1 MPKNSKGREI
11 AEVVRQKC
19 IGCQLCLGECPTAAI
34 TMEGGIARIEPE
46 TCIGCG
52 KCVDVCPAAG
62 AILFEKV
69 RKKKTTPAAPAAES
83 IEEYRGVAVYI
94 EVQNGRGADVSWELT
109 GKAREL
115 ADKLGTQVIGF
126 LPGWDVGSIAG
137 EAIAYG
143 CDAVYVMDNPVLK
156 TYLSRTYGRALVQ
169 LCRRVKPAIML
180 LGATPQGRDLS
191 SVVATELQTG
201 LTADCTGLDIDP
213 ETKLLLMTRPTF
225 GGSIM
230 ATILCKSHRPQ
241 MSTVRPRVMKMPSKD
256 ATRTGEIH
264 RLEFEAPAGSLPQ
277 IIDFIP
283 RAAGAGDIDITRVPV
298 LVSVGRGA
306 CNPGNMPMFEELAG
320 LLGGAV
326 SCSRAVVE
334 TGLLPYSR
342 QVGQTGKTVAP
353 KLYIG
358 IGISGAVQHMVGIQG
373 SDRIIAIN
381 IDKEA
386 PLALMADYA
395 LIGDYQKIVPEL
407 IKELKARIKT
417 GIA

>member
-1 MPKNSKGREI
+1 MPRNSKGREI
-11 AEVVRQKC
+11 AEVVPQKC
-19 IGCQLCLGECPTAAI
+19 IGCQLCLGECPVAAV
-34 TMEGGIARIEPE
+34 TMEDGIARIDPE
-46 TCIGCG
+46 KCIGCG

-69 RKKKTTPAAPAAES
+69 RKKKAAPASPAAS
-83 IEEYRGVAVYI
+83 PAEEYQGVAVYI
-94 EVQNGRGADVSWELT
+94 EVQDNRGADVSWELA

-115 ADKLGTQVIGF
+115 AEKLGTRVIGF
-126 LPGWDVGSIAG
+126 LPGSEVNAIAN
-137 EAIAYG
+137 EALAYG
-143 CDAVYVMDNPVLK
+143 CDAVYVIDDPVLK
-156 TYLSRTYGRALVQ
+156 TYLPRTYGRALVQ

-191 SVVATELQTG
+191 GVVATDLQTG

-230 ATILCKSHRPQ
+230 ATILCKSQRPQ

-256 ATRTGEIH
+256 PARTGEIH
-264 RLEFEAPAGSLPQ
+264 RLGFEAPSGSLPE
-277 IIDFIP
+277 IIKLIP

-306 CNPGNMPMFEELAG
+306 CSANNMPMFEELAK

-334 TGLLPYSR
+334 TGVLPYSR

-386 PLALMADYA
+386 PMALMADYA

-407 IKELKARIKT
+407 IKGLKSRMGKQ
-417 GIA
+417 